1 MIDFIDLRTQQEK
14 IRNDLNAR
22 MQKVLAHGKYIMGP
36 EIEELENRLSE
47 YVGVKHAIT
56 CGNWTDGLTI
66 CLMALG
72 VGRGDEVITADFS
85 FFATA
90 EAIAILGAKPVFAD
104 IKPETYNLDSK
115 QIEAL
120 ITPKTKAIIPV
131 SLYGQCADMNE
142 INAIAERHGLSVL
155 EDGAQSFGAE
165 YRGKKSGALSL
176 IGGTSFFP
184 SKPLGCYGDG
194 GACFTDDD
202 ALAKELKKIRAHGQE
217 RRYYHTRLGVN
228 SRLDSLQAAI
238 LLAKLEIFD
247 EEIERRQEVAGWF
260 EKYLRNIVK
269 TPKIES
275 WNKSVFAQYTIEVEE
290 REAFCKELLGHGI
303 PTCVHYPLP
312 LSQQPAMLA
321 EFPNPKDLP
330 HSLRAAERVVSLPMH
345 PYLLESEVKKIS
357 EAVESA
363 VGNAYQKSFAI
374 TVA

>member
-1 MIDFIDLRTQQEK
+1 MDFIDLKTQQEK
-14 IRNDLNAR
+14 IREDLNAR

-36 EIEELENRLSE
+36 EVEELEKRLSQ

-72 VGRGDEVITADFS
+72 VGPGDEVITSDFS

-104 IKPETYNLDSK
+104 IKPETYNLDPLR
-115 QIEAL
+115 IESL
-120 ITPKTKAIIPV
+120 ITSKTKVIIPV

-142 INAIAERHGLSVL
+142 INAIAKKHGLFVL

-194 GACFTDDD
+194 GVCFTDDD
-202 ALAKELKKIRAHGQE
+202 SLAKELKKIRAHGQE
-217 RRYYHTRLGVN
+217 RRYFHTRLGVN
-228 SRLDSLQAAI
+228 SRLDSLQAAV

-247 EEIERRQEVAGWF
+247 EEVERRQEVAAWF
-260 EKYLRNIVK
+260 ERYLKGILK
-269 TPKIES
+269 TPVVES
-275 WNKSVFAQYTIEVEE
+275 WNKSVFAQYTIEVDE
-290 REAFCKELLGHGI
+290 REAFCQELLALGV

-312 LSQQPAMLA
+312 LSRQPAMLA
-321 EFPNPKDLP
+321 AFPHPKDLP
-330 HSLRAAERVVSLPMH
+330 HSLRAAQRVVSLPMH
-345 PYLLESEVKKIS
+345 PYLS
-357 EAVESA
+357 EADVKNISH
-363 VGNAYQKSFAI
+363 S
-374 TVA
+374 VASVLEAATSSRLSQAR